1 MRGIEPRPSFM
12 LSKHELSRWGHPR
25 HFKNK
30 VSSSP
35 TLHFWNCFIKVNT
48 PKLNE
53 DKLKLYW
60 AKCSRI
66 LDSASILSHQ
76 VVRGVKLWCIILVTE
91 EQNWSAGYCSPQ
103 NTSLWEIHRN
113 YPSYLGWH
121 NYHFFLYVCI
131 DDYEMFKGTHQ
142 KNFKKDFYTYI
153 HINTLI
159 QRYIRK
165 ELSARFCTLIL
176 NSMPLQGLA
185 ISDQES
191 GNEAVRV
198 WLVFNLFML
207 APIQYSFNSK

>member
-1 MRGIEPRPSFM
+1 MMYHPSHRRTK
-12 LSKHELSRWGHPR
+12 LVSR
-25 HFKNK
+25 
-30 VSSSP
+30 VLL
-35 TLHFWNCFIKVNT
+35 TA
-48 PKLNE
+48 E
-53 DKLKLYW
+53 Y
-60 AKCSRI
+60 
-66 LDSASILSHQ
+66 Q
-76 VVRGVKLWCIILVTE
+76 
-91 EQNWSAGYCSPQ
+91 
-103 NTSLWEIHRN
+103 SLGIHRN

-198 WLVFNLFML
+198 
-207 APIQYSFNSK
+207 